1 MIETITA
8 DRDPTPADFGVLW
21 PVHTRWADHD
31 TYSHVNNATYYEY
44 FDTAVNGWLIAA
56 TGVDIRTLNAIGV
69 VAETACRYVHEIWFP
84 DELRVGI
91 SVERL
96 GQRSIVYSL
105 AIFRALPATDLQLAA
120 VGRFVH
126 VYVDAQSRRPVPVPA
141 PIRAAVAT
149 LVPLRRSPSP
159 TTTGP

>member
-1 MIETITA
+1 MIPAITA
-8 DRDPTPADFGVLW
+8 DRDPAPADFGVLW

-56 TGVDIRTLNAIGV
+56 TGVDIRSLDAIGV

-96 GQRSIVYSL
+96 GPRSSVYSL
-105 AIFRALPATDLQLAA
+105 AIFRELPAADMQLAA

-126 VYVDAQSRRPVPVPA
+126 VYVDARSRRPVPVPG
-141 PIRAAVAT
+141 PIRAAVST
-149 LVPLRRSPSP
+149 LVPLHRSPSS